1 MIHHSNYSAWSIKEI
16 WCTPSKVVERV
27 NRPTLGP
34 YFAEILGDFGKLCQ
48 NIKASSSDLRKL
60 QVTDLGEA
68 TRIQNLTCN
77 NLRYIFCKTP
87 IATMLRPII
96 NLSVMP
102 VRENVLKVMK
112 NKINLKIP
120 EVKVKRISWTLMI
133 FGFLIF
139 VGMTDC
145 KNNSACSHLCL
156 LTPTGSQCACPN
168 GFKLLPDNV
177 TCNGES
183 YKKNSSLR
191 KLLLNLTLCFYCF
204 CVLQL
209 LESPQNPL

>member
-1 MIHHSNYSAWSIKEI
+1 
-16 WCTPSKVVERV
+16 
-27 NRPTLGP
+27 
-34 YFAEILGDFGKLCQ
+34 
-48 NIKASSSDLRKL
+48 
-60 QVTDLGEA
+60 
-68 TRIQNLTCN
+68 
-77 NLRYIFCKTP
+77 
-87 IATMLRPII
+87 MLRPII

-183 YKKNSSLR
+183 YKKKFLF
-191 KLLLNLTLCFYCF
+191 KET
-204 CVLQL
+204 
-209 LESPQNPL
+209 SP